1 MNTGKPVC
9 STGLYIE
16 IMLCAEKCVQ
26 IGTKKFF
33 VLCVFLFTQ
42 DYDTTVVPTG

>member
-16 IMLCAEKCVQ
+16 ITLCAEKWDQEV
-26 IGTKKFF
+26 FYF
-33 VLCVFLFTQ
+33 VRVF
-42 DYDTTVVPTG
+42 VHPGV